1 MTVNLKMRR
10 KINQAVLYIPSIR
23 QFMAL
28 LIASQVALTGATVSA
43 SEVIGNHRHRFE
55 VDDSEDAMPT
65 VPTYNAVTVQPTA
78 PRPAPAVIPAP
89 IVFPAPAVAKPQAQL
104 VAQQD
109 EAVGA
114 EQARRYAAAHP
125 LAPVPTAVDQAPPV
139 LKPLVAMGSVFGSVG
154 DTIGDGLGLHRWDQ
168 MSLKELSRRYSQNPT
183 VAATMQEMEAG
194 TAIRRDAGRGIQSG
208 KLSSKSTNR
217 CFMYVQIAL
226 GKGKLAPDQELRQLT
241 PACGREVCAK
251 NAGTALTSKKYGFV
265 NLLDMPQFRSQI
277 IEANGHIN
285 LPMGAIMVYGGS
297 GNGHIEQR
305 TPSGYASDYL
315 STHNRTG
322 DKVAFGGRVLTGVY
336 IRPELVN

>member
-10 KINQAVLYIPSIR
+10 KLNQAVLYIPSIR
-23 QFMAL
+23 QFVAL
-28 LIASQVALTGATVSA
+28 LLASQVALTSATVSA
-43 SEVIGNHRHRFE
+43 SEVIGNNHRHRFE
-55 VDDSEDAMPT
+55 VDDSDDAMPT
-65 VPTYNAVTVQPTA
+65 VPSYNAVTVQPTA
-78 PRPAPAVIPAP
+78 PRPAPAVFPAP
-89 IVFPAPAVAKPQAQL
+89 SVFPAVAVPKPQPQL

-139 LKPLVAMGSVFGSVG
+139 LKPLVAMGSVFGSMG

-183 VAATMQEMEAG
+183 VAATMQEMETG
-194 TAIRRDAGRGIQSG
+194 TAIRRDAGRGVQSG
-208 KLSSKSTNR
+208 KLSSKSTGR
-217 CFMYVQIAL
+217 CFMYVQIGL
-226 GKGKLAPDQELRQLT
+226 GKGHMTSDAELRQIAGT
-241 PACGREVCAK
+241 NAK
-251 NAGTALTSKKYGFV
+251 NAGAALTSKKYGFV
-265 NLLDMPQFRSQI
+265 NLLDMPQFRNQI
-277 IEANGHIN
+277 IEANGHVNI
-285 LPMGAIMVYGGS
+285 PMGAVLVYGGY
-297 GNGHIEQR
+297 GAGHIEQR

-315 STHNRTG
+315 SPNSRTG